1 MSDPTPAIEY
11 AKAHQDA
18 FLEALK
24 DLLRIPSVSTL
35 PENKPDM
42 ARAADWLVRRLEGL
56 GFDHIEVI
64 PTKRHP
70 VVYGE
75 HLKAGPDAPTILVYG
90 HYDVQP
96 TDPVELWETDPF
108 EPTVRGDDLFARGAS
123 DMKGQIVA
131 HLMAV
136 ESMINTNGL
145 PVNLKY
151 MIEGEEEIGSPN
163 LEAFIEQHKDKLAC
177 DVCLNADAGIL
188 AADTPAIT
196 YGLRGLAY
204 FELRLQGPDHDL
216 HSGRFGGAVPN
227 PGNALAKLIAGMH
240 DEQGRVT
247 LPGFYTKVRPLSD
260 EERDE
265 LARLPEDEAWWKAQS
280 GAEVLTG
287 EIGYTPTERASA
299 RPTLDVNGLLCGF
312 TGEGSKTVLPS
323 KAMAKV
329 SMRLVPDQSSADT
342 ETSLR
347 HYLEEAMPA
356 GISWELINLAGG
368 EPAIIDVDSA
378 AVKAAGRAF
387 QKTWGKAP
395 LFDREGG
402 SVPVVGMIQQRL
414 GVDSLMLGYGLPDD
428 NLHAPNEKFHLPN
441 YYRGIET
448 YIYFTH
454 EMVGG

>member
-1 MSDPTPAIEY
+1 MSDRTPAIEY
-11 AKAHQDA
+11 AKSHSEA
-18 FLEALK
+18 FLENLNQ
-24 DLLRIPSVSTL
+24 LLRIPSVSTL
-35 PENKPDM
+35 PEHEADM
-42 ARAADWLVRRLEGL
+42 ARAAEWLADRLQSL
-56 GFDHIEVI
+56 GFEAVEIM
-64 PTKRHP
+64 PTQRHP

-75 HLKAGPDAPTILVYG
+75 LMSAGADAPTILVYG

-96 TDPVELWETDPF
+96 ADPLDLWETEPF

-136 ESMINTNGL
+136 ESMVETSGL
-145 PVNLKY
+145 PVNVKY
-151 MIEGEEEIGSPN
+151 MIEGEEEIGSPS
-163 LEAFIEQHKDKLAC
+163 LDEFIESHKEKLAC

-188 AADTPAIT
+188 AADVPAIT

-204 FELRLQGPDHDL
+204 YEIRLQGADRDL
-216 HSGRFGGAVPN
+216 HSGRFGGTVPN
-227 PGNALAKLIAGMH
+227 PGNALAQLIAGMH

-260 EERDE
+260 DERDE
-265 LARLPEDEAWWKAQS
+265 LAKLPEDEAWWKTQS
-280 GAEVLTG
+280 GSQVLTG

-329 SMRLVPDQSSADT
+329 SMRLVPDQTPA
-342 ETSLR
+342 ETGASLR
-347 HYLEEAMPA
+347 QYLEENAPP
-356 GISWELINLAGG
+356 GISWELLDLAGG
-368 EPAIIDVDSA
+368 DPAIIDIDSPAVRA
-378 AVKAAGRAF
+378 ASRAF
-387 QKTWGKAP
+387 EQTWGKPP

-402 SVPVVGMIQQRL
+402 SVPVVGMIQKKL
-414 GVDSLMLGYGLPDD
+414 GVESLMLGYGLPDD

-448 YIYFTH
+448 YIHFSH
-454 EMVGG
+454 EIAD

>member
-1 MSDPTPAIEY
+1 MSDRTPAIDY
-11 AKAHQDA
+11 AKDHSEA
-18 FLEALK
+18 FLDSLNE
-24 DLLRIPSVSTL
+24 LLRIPSISTL
-35 PENKPDM
+35 PENEPDM
-42 ARAADWLVRRLEGL
+42 AKAAEWLAERMRSL
-56 GFDHIEVI
+56 GFSEVEII

-75 HLKAGPDAPTILVYG
+75 HLEAGPDAPTILVYG

-96 TDPVELWETDPF
+96 ADPLDLWETDPF

-136 ESMINTNGL
+136 ESMINTSGL

-151 MIEGEEEIGSPN
+151 MVEGEEEIGSPN
-163 LEAFIEQHKDKLAC
+163 IEAFIQQHKDKLAC

-188 AADTPAIT
+188 AADIPAIT

-204 FELRLQGPDHDL
+204 FEIRLQGADRDL
-216 HSGRFGGAVPN
+216 HSGRFGGTIPN

-260 EERDE
+260 EERDQ
-265 LARLPEDEAWWKAQS
+265 LAKLPEDEAWWKAQS
-280 GAEVLTG
+280 GSDVLTG

-312 TGEGSKTVLPS
+312 TGEGSKTVLPA
-323 KAMAKV
+323 KAMAKI
-329 SMRLVPDQSSADT
+329 SMRLVPDQTSAEA

-347 HYLEEAMPA
+347 QYLEENMPA
-356 GISWELINLAGG
+356 GISWKLINHAGG
-368 EPAIIDVDSA
+368 EPSIIDVDSP
-378 AVKAAGRAF
+378 AVKAASKAF
-387 QKTWGKAP
+387 LQTWGKAP

-402 SVPVVGMIQQRL
+402 SVPVVGIIQKRL
-414 GVDSLMLGYGLPDD
+414 GAGSLMLGYGLPDD
-428 NLHAPNEKFHLPN
+428 NLHAPNEKLHLPN
-441 YYRGIET
+441 YFRGIET
-448 YIYFTH
+448 YIHFTH
-454 EMVGG
+454 EMAE